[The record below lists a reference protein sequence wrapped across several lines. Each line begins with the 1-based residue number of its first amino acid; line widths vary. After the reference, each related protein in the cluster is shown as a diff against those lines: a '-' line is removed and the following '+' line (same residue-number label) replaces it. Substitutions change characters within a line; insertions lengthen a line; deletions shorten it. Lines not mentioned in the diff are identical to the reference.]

1 MPIRHNL
8 LLLPELPVSTTHLLM
23 SALRS
28 TGRCRHV
35 LPPLLICNGLRVG
48 WYASRTPLPAFLL
61 PCHYTCLLL
70 TRRRCLDR
78 RALQTSCPRPNA
90 RSRRQAEGLPR
101 DHGLI
106 YEIERR
112 HIKVRFLF
120 RAREHIPACLDMRA
134 PSVHHMLH
142 AEDLRA
148 RTHARTASH
157 LIALLCAV
165 DPSRFPRTS
174 QGNTPRDF

>member
-1 MPIRHNL
+1 MLAGML
-8 LLLPELPVSTTHLLM
+8 LAPS
-23 SALRS
+23 
-28 TGRCRHV
+28 
-35 LPPLLICNGLRVG
+35 
-48 WYASRTPLPAFLL
+48 LPAFLMH
-61 PCHYTCLLL
+61 CHYTCMLLP
-70 TRRRCLDR
+70 RRRCLDR

-90 RSRRQAEGLPR
+90 RSRRQAEPAPR
-101 DHGLI
+101 SWAHLRDRAQPG
-106 YEIERR
+106 

-148 RTHARTASH
+148 RAHARTASH

-165 DPSRFPRTS
+165 DPSCFPHTS
-174 QGNTPRDF
+174 QVTTPRVLGRRPSSWRLRLLAARAAHAGAFNFFRVVRSAERFCA